1 MKHLFISLISFL
13 FLVILSCLLQLSFL
27 KPIFVADHIIFP
39 YAIHPFDICIL
50 YPKIWFYIKVLYVFL
65 LLFIYSN
72 IWLKIIRLRFKH
84 YKKAITKRSPNI
96 TIHTKHQHNKPQKH
110 FPKDSLRI
118 LIGFNEKNTPIYVS
132 GNGLYQNIL
141 ITGTIGTGKTSS
153 AMYPFT
159 MQLMNYK
166 HKSDKE
172 KIGMLVLDVKG
183 NYAKQ
188 IYEYANL
195 THRIEDLVIIDLSG
209 KIKYNPLDKPNLN
222 ANVLAHR
229 LRTILSLFS
238 KNQSE
243 SYWLDKAE
251 QALCEAIKLCR
262 LYNNGYVT
270 FTELH
275 KLIFIEDYYKSKI
288 SELRK
293 QFLTSTFN
301 NEDSFDLIGIID
313 FFQNEFFS
321 LDSRTLNILKSE
333 ISLITGIFVSDFH
346 ISNVFCPNKEEI
358 NFKGFRDVISKG
370 KIVVLKMNI
379 SEYKNLSKL
388 IAAYLKLDFQNEILS
403 QLSNSDSKRQ
413 TAFICDEY
421 HEYVTD
427 TDSNFLSI
435 CREAKC
441 INILATQSYTSIL
454 SSLNNEYTTKVI
466 LQNIINKLWFRTD
479 DIFTI
484 EHAQKQIGKV
494 DHIKHSINISEN
506 AKQTN
511 YNAIFNKLISHDSTI
526 SESYNQYTQFDY
538 KYDTNYFSQSLK
550 TFEALAFLSDGNSIQ
565 PPQKIKLIPYFST
578 NPVLDS
584 LYKED

>member
-1 MKHLFISLISFL
+1 MKHLFISLLSFS
-13 FLVILSCLLQLSFL
+13 FLVISSCLLQLYFL

-50 YPKIWFYIKVLYVFL
+50 YPKTWFYIKIMYVFL

-72 IWLKIIRLRFKH
+72 IWLKIIRLRFKY
-84 YKKAITKRSPNI
+84 YKKSIATHKPHVALN
-96 TIHTKHQHNKPQKH
+96 NKPQKH
-110 FPKDSLRI
+110 LPEDTLKI
-118 LIGFNEKNTPIYVS
+118 LIGFDEKNRSIFIS

-153 AMYPFT
+153 AMYPFSL
-159 MQLMNYK
+159 QLMNYK
-166 HKSDKE
+166 QNNEKE

-183 NYAKQ
+183 NFAKQ

-195 THRIEDLVIIDLSG
+195 TQRANDLVIIDLSG
-209 KIKYNPLDKPNLN
+209 KIKYNPLDKPNLK

-275 KLIFIEDYYKSKI
+275 RLIFMEDYYKSKI
-288 SELRK
+288 SELREK
-293 QFLTSTFN
+293 FLNSTFN

-333 ISLITGIFVSDFH
+333 ISLITGTFVSDFH

-358 NFKGFRDVISKG
+358 NFNGFRDVISKG

-403 QLSNSDSKRQ
+403 QLSNTAPSRQ

-494 DHIKHSINISEN
+494 DHIKHSVNISEN

-511 YNAIFNKLISHDSTI
+511 YNAVFNKLISHDSTI

-565 PPQKIKLIPYFST
+565 SPQKIKLIPYFST

>member
-1 MKHLFISLISFL
+1 LKHLFISLLSFL
-13 FLVILSCLLQLSFL
+13 LLVISSCLLQLFLL

-50 YPKIWFYIKVLYVFL
+50 YPKTWFYIKIMYVFL

-72 IWLKIIRLRFKH
+72 IWLKIIRLRFKY
-84 YKKAITKRSPNI
+84 YKKSVT
-96 TIHTKHQHNKPQKH
+96 QHKSHVTLSNKLKLNKQQNH
-110 FPKDSLRI
+110 LPKDTLKI
-118 LIGFNEKNTPIYVS
+118 LIGINDKNIPIFIS

-153 AMYPFT
+153 AMYPFSL
-159 MQLMNYK
+159 QLIKYK
-166 HKSDKE
+166 HNNEKE

-183 NYAKQ
+183 NFAKQ
-188 IYEYANL
+188 IYDYANL
-195 THRIEDLVIIDLSG
+195 TQRANDLVIIDLSG
-209 KIKYNPLDKPNLN
+209 KIKYNPLDKPNLK

-275 KLIFIEDYYKSKI
+275 KLIFMEDYYKSKI
-288 SELRK
+288 SELREK
-293 QFLTSTFN
+293 FLNSTFN

-333 ISLITGIFVSDFH
+333 ISLITGTFVSDFH

-358 NFKGFRDVISKG
+358 NFNGFRDVISKG

-403 QLSNSDSKRQ
+403 QLSNTAPSRQ

-484 EHAQKQIGKV
+484 EQAQKQIGKV
-494 DHIKHSINISEN
+494 DHIKHSVNISEN

-511 YNAIFNKLISHDSTI
+511 YNAVFNKLISHDSTI
-526 SESYNQYTQFDY
+526 SETYNQYTQFDY

-565 PPQKIKLIPYFST
+565 SPQKIKLIPYFST
-578 NPVLDS
+578 NPILDS